1 MTLEEEG
8 EVLKAVCTT
17 AHNKYM
23 AALDECI
30 LASVR
35 NAGDNKVSL
44 LFLRIIAIEN
54 DEMKPAHDAYDKY
67 LDRSI
72 EAINQAQRIIKGML

>member
-8 EVLKAVCTT
+8 EILRAACTA

-30 LASVR
+30 LACVR

-54 DEMKPAHDAYDKY
+54 DEMKPAQDAYDKY